1 MGGSATGG
9 GAGAA
14 RGGDVLITAGNFN
27 TGGRVGD
34 IFIGASTTRN
44 IEIATGLSTAGTLTV
59 GTTNGTGKITIGQS
73 TAAQTVDIATGA
85 NSSSAKTLNLG
96 TGGTGSTTA
105 VNISTATG
113 GTTTINGTAVHSGGK
128 TTFAAATTGYGSVN
142 IADGT
147 TPTSGLAT
155 GDLWAASGN
164 LLYRSS
170 VGPATKTIA
179 FTDSQINGTTI
190 PSNSTLLTST
200 TGVVSVNGTSG
211 TITNIAVINAGQT
224 FTGAQTVIA
233 ASTQDAVRLQ
243 GRAGGTTNL
252 VATLTPGTLTHNQ
265 TLTLP
270 NANGAQTFTVARRL
284 TNTITLIA
292 NTNATITH
300 NMDNRFVLV
309 QMFDN
314 SAGALVEM
322 DVTLTDANTVTVQS
336 AVPGTYRWVII
347 G

>member
-1 MGGSATGG
+1 MT
-9 GAGAA
+9 
-14 RGGDVLITAGNFN
+14 
-27 TGGRVGD
+27 
-34 IFIGASTTRN
+34 
-44 IEIATGLSTAGTLTV
+44 
-59 GTTNGTGKITIGQS
+59 
-73 TAAQTVDIATGA
+73 
-85 NSSSAKTLNLG
+85 
-96 TGGTGSTTA
+96 
-105 VNISTATG
+105 
-113 GTTTINGTAVHSGGK
+113 
-128 TTFAAATTGYGSVN
+128 
-142 IADGT
+142 
-147 TPTSGLAT
+147 
-155 GDLWAASGN
+155 
-164 LLYRSS
+164 
-170 VGPATKTIA
+170 
-179 FTDSQINGTTI
+179 
-190 PSNSTLLTST
+190 
-200 TGVVSVNGTSG
+200 
-211 TITNIAVINAGQT
+211 NAGQT

-233 ASTQDAVRLQ
+233 AATQDAVRLQ